1 LLSYRRDAVASILMV
16 MYTLAG
22 ALKTGRPLPR
32 YLPSAAAARKRLLDR
47 MSELY
52 GIKATHGE
60 GGNERRW
67 ADVYQYA
74 YSKTLTD
81 IVEQLHHLQQTTKL
95 ITGEV
100 GFDHDG

>member
-1 LLSYRRDAVASILMV
+1 MV

-47 MSELY
+47 MADPDVY
-52 GIKATHGE
+52 GNMAGDEVERKK
-60 GGNERRW
+60 RRW

-81 IVEQLHHLQQTTKL
+81 VVEQLHQLHQTTKL

-100 GFDHDG
+100 GFDHDD